1 MFDHFPG
8 LAWPAPYGT
17 MLVLAGIMS
26 WRLARRR
33 VAAMAIDASH
43 VDLALPLSLALGAAA
58 AWGLDAAIPQE
69 SQLAGEQLQLERRL
83 RLPLLAMAA
92 LPVLLAYC
100 RVVGVP
106 FRRFVDGLAPG
117 SLLSIAVL
125 RIGCFL
131 GGCCFGDVTGSTAV
145 LDTLADARVHLQ
157 VQTLPALSP
166 EGLPWAVQFP
176 DHSLAH
182 RQHVALGL
190 IAPDATASLPV
201 HAVQLYESA
210 ATLLLGLWLWRSA
223 PGAGRPGMLAL
234 IAATAY
240 AALGFALQFLR
251 ADGALLLGPLN
262 AMQLI
267 YLAWLAAGLAV
278 AARAMSARH

>member
-106 FRRFVDGLAPG
+106 FR
-117 SLLSIAVL
+117 
-125 RIGCFL
+125 
-131 GGCCFGDVTGSTAV
+131 CCRSRCCA
-145 LDTLADARVHLQ
+145 
-157 VQTLPALSP
+157 
-166 EGLPWAVQFP
+166 
-176 DHSLAH
+176 
-182 RQHVALGL
+182 
-190 IAPDATASLPV
+190 
-201 HAVQLYESA
+201 SA
-210 ATLLLGLWLWRSA
+210 ASSAAAASAMWREA
-223 PGAGRPGMLAL
+223 PPCSTR
-234 IAATAY
+234 
-240 AALGFALQFLR
+240 
-251 ADGALLLGPLN
+251 
-262 AMQLI
+262 
-267 YLAWLAAGLAV
+267 
-278 AARAMSARH
+278 

>member
-131 GGCCFGDVTGSTAV
+131 GGCCSCVYGSAYSSDLASNIDGDVPTTDFFLAIELHMRGFDHCIGS
-145 LDTLADARVHLQ
+145 LD
-157 VQTLPALSP
+157 
-166 EGLPWAVQFP
+166 
-176 DHSLAH
+176 
-182 RQHVALGL
+182 
-190 IAPDATASLPV
+190 
-201 HAVQLYESA
+201 
-210 ATLLLGLWLWRSA
+210 
-223 PGAGRPGMLAL
+223 
-234 IAATAY
+234 
-240 AALGFALQFLR
+240 
-251 ADGALLLGPLN
+251 
-262 AMQLI
+262 
-267 YLAWLAAGLAV
+267 
-278 AARAMSARH
+278 

>member
-131 GGCCFGDVTGSTAV
+131 GGCCFGDVAGSTAV

-176 DHSLAH
+176 AHSLAH

-223 PGAGRPGMLAL
+223 PGAGLPGMLAL
-234 IAATAY
+234 IATTAY
-240 AALGFALQFLR
+240 AALAFALQFLR

-262 AMQLI
+262 ATQLI

-278 AARAMSARH
+278 AARSVSARR